1 MHETESGAATLTRGA
16 LTCATGFA
24 SSLANPNSQRM
35 ADIVDAYSYFGADI
49 WPNEPSKTLREHF
62 ATIPKMVVNAGN
74 DEFFLPVRACTRAHC
89 CPQAVETFRLLVFV
103 VVSLRKSRALALA
116 CMFSMASASATRAV
130 QIRSKERAAL
140 TLLRTVARTTRA
152 CGGTNCPA
160 RSISSCCPTPTTP
173 SSGTTSSAWATG
185 RLFDALLLM

>member
-1 MHETESGAATLTRGA
+1 MAGVHETESGAATLTKEA

-74 DEFFLPVRACTRAHC
+74 DEFFLPVSTCTR
-89 CPQAVETFRLLVFV
+89 TKLLSSDCGN
-103 VVSLRKSRALALA
+103 VSPPGFCGR
-116 CMFSMASASATRAV
+116 V
-130 QIRSKERAAL
+130 AAQ
-140 TLLRTVARTTRA
+140 V
-152 CGGTNCPA
+152 
-160 RSISSCCPTPTTP
+160 
-173 SSGTTSSAWATG
+173 SGSG
-185 RLFDALLLM
+185 FCL